1 MLIVSVS
8 IVILSAYKNSA
19 YEEFMQLRLNSIMNN
34 ANDAALFIA
43 HESRTVNNAG
53 NIELD
58 PDDMWATYKA
68 VFLSSFGIYDEYHS
82 KIIDSYTPA
91 VLVAVN
97 DGYFL
102 KMRYDGDETGYRFSQ
117 KLPYSV
123 IYQNEGTQYIVA
135 VTMNRKNEYVLS
147 PGVNSKLELYE
158 DGYSV
163 ISNKQVSSEINDYLI
178 KGMQTM
184 INNAAPISKQRF
196 FIPVQLAERA
206 EDVAVNY
213 KGLCMMV
220 TVQGFDMFTKNA
232 IDNFTVSN
240 TQMTEASEIY
250 CYNAPSGR
258 YYTNK
263 KVDAD
268 GWELEKTVKDIY
280 TAAKNGYYP
289 HPVYYG

>member
-1 MLIVSVS
+1 MNRWFALVLFFPVLIVSVS

-43 HESRTVNNAG
+43 QESRTVNNAG

-68 VFLSSFGIYDEYHS
+68 VFLSSFGIYDDYHS

-123 IYQNEGTQYIVA
+123 IYQNDLCNRNMRYRGWCRRRELNPQNTGFEPVA
-135 VTMNRKNEYVLS
+135 SANCTTPTS
-147 PGVNSKLELYE
+147 
-158 DGYSV
+158 
-163 ISNKQVSSEINDYLI
+163 ISNGLRCR
-178 KGMQTM
+178 T
-184 INNAAPISKQRF
+184 APNYI
-196 FIPVQLAERA
+196 EW
-206 EDVAVNY
+206 VN
-213 KGLCMMV
+213 
-220 TVQGFDMFTKNA
+220 KN
-232 IDNFTVSN
+232 I
-240 TQMTEASEIY
+240 
-250 CYNAPSGR
+250 
-258 YYTNK
+258 
-263 KVDAD
+263 
-268 GWELEKTVKDIY
+268 
-280 TAAKNGYYP
+280 
-289 HPVYYG
+289 